1 MNKTELKKLKDLLLK
16 KRLALR
22 SAERHLDDGIKSEAE
37 NRSGDSTDIAEADY
51 EQEKS
56 LFMKTR
62 TQDELRLINSALERI
77 EQGDYGECSQCG
89 DEIPTKRLA
98 IQPYS
103 LLCIECQEEKERQES
118 GTLGEVSGT
127 RKSF

>member
-16 KRLALR
+16 KRIALR
-22 SAERHLDDGIKSEAE
+22 STERHLDDDIKSEAE

-56 LFMKTR
+56 LLMKTR
-62 TQDELRLINSALERI
+62 TQDELRLINSALARI
-77 EQGDYGECSQCG
+77 EQGDYGECSECG
-89 DEIPTKRLA
+89 DEIPVKRLA

-103 LLCIECQEEKERQES
+103 LLCIECQEEKERQ
-118 GTLGEVSGT
+118 GTGAFKEISGT